1 MALKTLSK
9 YDILILCSSQ
19 QARVGL
25 ENKLFY
31 SEVCSVASVMSNSL
45 RTHGL

>member
-1 MALKTLSK
+1 MALKTLSE

-45 RTHGL
+45 